1 MKKLISRYWLVL
13 VALVSVTLFTA
24 CSSDDDAVNPVFPQV
39 QTIAG
44 AAGDVKEFSFDA
56 NQNWSLSSNQIW
68 CKISKVEAQ
77 NENQEEAKAAVKP
90 GFVLNGAAGKQTIQV
105 TITDDDASK
114 DMSVAQLSLK
124 MGDQEVTIAE
134 IQRSAEGY
142 ELKVYDELGYDI
154 TETGITVGYK
164 DIAGQ
169 PIYNKFTVKSTFRF
183 AVTNTPAWVE
193 LEGGFLV
200 GAPNKEIVGGAAFK
214 ENQGLNAKY
223 AIGKDANYT
232 ITFASEDGKAAV
244 TVPVIY
250 NGMTTNTMD
259 ITYPTSSQ
267 WAVWNVSM
275 DGKVFTQNGS
285 SLNGDAADVFTF
297 HNFVP
302 FQLNTRDDAY
312 QLVVFENK
320 KEGLFED
327 ESGAVKLH
335 GEKGDVKLTVDALS
349 SGSRELLVYAL
360 PQSVCDTLENGLDDM
375 LEEDFKTV
383 RSDFDRYFLMDVVQK
398 ENSSSADDQSS
409 APTILEMN
417 YLPVECKKD
426 KSMYGS
432 VASEFFG
439 YNGDEIYVAKSKVG
453 VSLTVNPNLKNWD
466 PTTMMETGYLTV
478 TDGGGNDI
486 SSSVEASQDG
496 NENWVFFVPVP
507 ETTPMYMI
515 FKDNGTPVRIL
526 VIEAGE
532 EGMSKKHTSIRKIRK

>member
-39 QTIAG
+39 QTISG
-44 AAGDVKEFSFDA
+44 AAGDVKEFTFEA
-56 NQNWSLSSNQIW
+56 NESWSLSSNQIW

-77 NENQEEAKAAVKP
+77 NENQEEANAVVKP
-90 GFVLNGAAGKQTIQV
+90 DFVLNGAAGKQTIQV

-114 DMSVAQLSLK
+114 DMSVAQLNLK
-124 MGDQEVTIAE
+124 MGGQEVTIAE

-142 ELKVYDELGYDI
+142 ELKVYDELGNDI

-164 DIAGQ
+164 NVAGQ
-169 PIYNKFTVKSTFRF
+169 PIYNKFTVKSTYRF

-200 GAPNKEIVGGAAFK
+200 GTPNNDVVGGAAFK
-214 ENQGLNAKY
+214 DGQGLSAKY
-223 AIGKDANYT
+223 VIAKEDNYT

-250 NGMTTNTMD
+250 NGMTTHTMD

-285 SLNGDAADVFTF
+285 SLNSDATNVFTF

-302 FQLNTRDDAY
+302 FQLNTLNDDY

-320 KEGLFED
+320 KEGLFVD

-335 GEKGDVKLTVDALS
+335 GEKGDVKLTVDALN
-349 SGSRELLVYAL
+349 SGSREFLIYAL

-375 LEEDFKTV
+375 LENNFTTV

-409 APTILEMN
+409 APTILEQN

-432 VASEFFG
+432 VASEFFD

-453 VSLTVNPNLKNWD
+453 ASLTVNPNLKNWD

-486 SSSVEASQDG
+486 TSSVEASQDG
-496 NENWVFFVPVP
+496 NENWLFSVPVP
-507 ETTPMYMI
+507 ETAPVYMI
-515 FKDNGTPVRIL
+515 FKDNGTPVKIL